1 MGKNLQ
7 LLAPALIVLVMSGC
21 KNSETAKSSEIVQ
34 KVTNV
39 EYYTVQP
46 TTFEEKLVLPVIVQ
60 PDKAV
65 NLGTTVGGKIVKIH
79 VDKGTCVKK
88 DQVLLDTDDTI
99 SKAQYQVAAAA
110 LEFQESEFTRNE
122 KLFKEGSIS
131 QADFDAAK
139 LALTQAQSTYETA
152 IKNYEDATLEAPFGG
167 IVTMRNVEI
176 GDILA
181 PGTPAFRIIDIN
193 RVKVQAGIPE
203 KYIGGF
209 KVGNS
214 VLIRFDAIPGK
225 DFEGKINYIAP
236 EASSSIRTFT
246 AEMVVE
252 NRQGLIKSGIMG
264 NAQILKKI
272 HLDALM
278 VPLNAVIQT
287 QNGRIAFVLRT
298 DNTAE
303 DRTVIVGPASEIMI
317 KIEKGIN
324 PGDRVIVK
332 GQHQITDGEKVRVV
346 GESGNHGMEGT
357 GR

>member
-1 MGKNLQ
+1 MTKYVILAVCAAATVCSSCKSEKPSGEVINGKTAN
-7 LLAPALIVLVMSGC
+7 I
-21 KNSETAKSSEIVQ
+21 ETF
-34 KVTNV
+34 
-39 EYYTVQP
+39 TVVP
-46 TTFEEKLVLPVIVQ
+46 TTFYEYITLPVIVN
-60 PDKAV
+60 PFREAS
-65 NLGTTVGGKIVKIH
+65 LGLTTGGRVTKLYA
-79 VDKGTCVKK
+79 DKGDRVAEG
-88 DQVLLDTDDTI
+88 QVLLETETEML
-99 SKAQYQVAAAA
+99 KASLDVAKANI
-110 LEFQESEFTRNE
+110 EFQKGEFARN
-122 KLFKEGSIS
+122 KQLFDAGNIS
-131 QADFDAAK
+131 QAVFDAAK
-139 LALTQAQSTYETA
+139 LALAQAQSQFDIAQKQFDE
-152 IKNYEDATLEAPFGG
+152 ATLEAPFAGV
-167 IVTMRNVEI
+167 ITLRRAEV
-176 GDILA
+176 GDVLG
-181 PGTPAFRIIDIN
+181 PGTPAFRIIDID

-209 KVGNS
+209 KTGNR
-214 VLIRFDAIPGK
+214 VLIRLDAIPGK
-225 DFEGKINYIAP
+225 DFEGKINYIAS

-272 HLDALM
+272 HSDAVM

-287 QNGRIAFVLRT
+287 QNGRVAFVLRT

-303 DRTVIVGPASEIMI
+303 ERTVVVGPASEIMI

-332 GQHQITDGEKVRVV
+332 GQHQIADGEKVRVV